1 MRADRAESIDGE
13 QRVEH
18 YLELARIA
26 QQRHE
31 PLKFAHAIRH
41 VGDFLRRAGKLDAG
55 LGIEVAV
62 AESGRQL
69 EILGAQQYP

>member
-1 MRADRAESIDGE
+1 MDGE

-26 QQRHE
+26 QQRNE

-41 VGDFLRRAGKLDAG
+41 VGDFLRRAGKLAEAEPRYREALLIYRPLAG
-55 LGIEVAV
+55 G
-62 AESGRQL
+62 AESLRRTRH
-69 EILGAQQYP
+69 